1 LPRTETRRIIGA
13 MAKPPFIRLPGV
25 APIPILYEDRAALAL
40 DKPAGWLIAPTH
52 WLQTRRNL
60 QAAIESSIAHGD
72 FWARSRGLKFLRF
85 VHRLDAETS
94 GVMLWAK
101 SPGAVD
107 AFGELFERRE
117 VEKIYWA
124 VVAGRPKE
132 REWICAL
139 PIGPHPR
146 ERGRYRVDAR
156 AGKPAETRF
165 RLLQTRG
172 GLSLLEARPVTG
184 RTHQIR
190 THLAASG
197 CPVLGDPLYGRPGR
211 DEYLGL
217 RSVALRYADP
227 FTRRFVN
234 IRAPVAEF
242 CRRFGFDV
250 PEAEAARIG
259 IGLGQPQ
266 GQNAPE

>member
-1 LPRTETRRIIGA
+1 

-40 DKPAGWLIAPTH
+40 DKPAGWLIAPAH

-107 AFGELFERRE
+107 AFTDLFERRE
-117 VEKIYWA
+117 VEKVYWA
-124 VVAGRPKE
+124 VVAGRP
-132 REWICAL
+132 RQSEWVCTL

-146 ERGRYRVDAR
+146 QRGRYRPDPHQ
-156 AGKPAETRF
+156 GKPAETRF
-165 RLLQTRG
+165 RLLQTQGRF
-172 GLSLLEARPVTG
+172 SLVEARPITG

-190 THLAASG
+190 IHLAASG
-197 CPVLGDPLYGRPGR
+197 CPVLGDPLYGKPGP
-211 DEYLGL
+211 DENMAL
-217 RSVALRYADP
+217 RSVELSYTDP
-227 FTRRFVN
+227 FSRRLVR
-234 IRAPVAEF
+234 IRASVEAF
-242 CRRFGFDV
+242 CRRYGFEPPVEPTDL
-250 PEAEAARIG
+250 ALAGRARS
-259 IGLGQPQ
+259 
-266 GQNAPE
+266 

>member
-1 LPRTETRRIIGA
+1 

-40 DKPAGWLIAPTH
+40 DKPAGWLIAPAH

-107 AFGELFERRE
+107 AFTELFERRQ
-117 VEKIYWA
+117 VEKVYWA
-124 VVAGRPKE
+124 VVTARPA
-132 REWICAL
+132 RSEWTCTL

-146 ERGRYRVDAR
+146 QRGRYRVDR
-156 AGKPAETRF
+156 REGKPAETRF
-165 RLLQTRG
+165 RVLQTRG
-172 GLSLLEARPVTG
+172 SLALIEARPITG

-190 THLAASG
+190 IHLAACD
-197 CPVLGDPLYGRPGR
+197 CPVLGDPLYGAAGP
-211 DEYLGL
+211 EPEMAL
-217 RSVALRYADP
+217 RSVALAYTDP
-227 FTRRFVN
+227 FTRQRVR
-234 IRAPVAEF
+234 IEAPVEAF
-242 CRRFGFDV
+242 CRRFGFEPPV
-250 PEAEAARIG
+250 P
-259 IGLGQPQ
+259 
-266 GQNAPE
+266 